1 MKKIVIILSIILIIG
16 GALAGTMKYL
26 ELGPF
31 ALKVAKVIKV
41 VNEDEL
47 KSIFIDIEPIPVT
60 VFKGNVPIAS
70 IQIRIKLES
79 KSNDKAIKIQRMLPR
94 ISDTFLKDLHAFV
107 PRLLKEK
114 ERINVFILKQRLKLI
129 SDRNFGQGLIYDILV
144 QSVDDTISD

>member
-16 GALAGTMKYL
+16 GALVGTMKYL

-70 IQIRIKLES
+70 IQIQIKLET